1 MTETAFYSPRE
12 VAARWGVS
20 YQTVLKV
27 IRRGELHAFRAGKTL
42 LVSSDALRD
51 YETRPY
57 VPNPR
62 QRQTRTTKLKIT

>member
-1 MTETAFYSPRE
+1 MSETTFYSPRDI
-12 VAARWGVS
+12 ATRWGVS

-27 IRRGELHAFRAGKTL
+27 IRRGELHAFRAGKVL

-57 VPNPR
+57 QPGTKPR
-62 QRQTRTTKLKIT
+62 RNRATQLKIS